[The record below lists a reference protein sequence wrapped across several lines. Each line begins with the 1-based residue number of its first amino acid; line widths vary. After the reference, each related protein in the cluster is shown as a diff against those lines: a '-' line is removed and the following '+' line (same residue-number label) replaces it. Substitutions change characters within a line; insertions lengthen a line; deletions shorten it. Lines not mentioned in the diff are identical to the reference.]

1 MPPFLVKLVSNPG
14 VRKAVVALV
23 LAVLAAYGIS
33 FSSGCSRAA
42 LPPAAA
48 KALAVYECQ
57 RDVLESVVPRA
68 VAEDLVMAA
77 RAGNGQYVLQQLLGL
92 GLTPE
97 VIEQA
102 ADAFHQC
109 AGPQEPAPAIAV
121 EPS

>member
-14 VRKAVVALV
+14 VRKAAVALV

-33 FSSGCSRAA
+33 FSAGCSRAA

-48 KALAVYECQ
+48 RALAVYECQ

-97 VIEQA
+97 VIEQT
-102 ADAFHQC
+102 ADAFHEC
-109 AGPQEPAPAIAV
+109 SGPASTPAVAV
-121 EPS
+121 EPA

>member
-1 MPPFLVKLVSNPG
+1 MPPFLAKLVSNPG
-14 VRKAVVALV
+14 VRKAAVALA

-77 RAGNGQYVLQQLLGL
+77 RAGNGQYVIQQLLGL
-92 GLTPE
+92 GLTLE
-97 VIEQA
+97 AIEQA
-102 ADAFHQC
+102 ADAFRQC
-109 AGPQEPAPAIAV
+109 SGEQASAPALVV